1 MQPAYASNVH
11 LPGYKYEQAGSA
23 IVAGTQARRWTGY
36 AAELR
41 RHVRTG
47 AEDFVQA
54 VTEVAIA
61 ISGRAAIERRG
72 DQKTQ
77 KFDALAGTYCIC
89 PAGSQ
94 VDFLHQE
101 SGTVEVLHLFFA
113 DLNPPA
119 APISRTP
126 VGVDWPYRGGL
137 QDPLVSQLGFVMADE
152 LRNETPSGDLLL
164 EALTIA
170 LVARISHQQRP
181 HLLLQNERAVPR
193 GLDQRRLERV
203 KDFLWSRVES
213 ELSLDQIAEQACLS
227 RHHFSRAFKVSTAKT
242 PYQYLRDL
250 RIERAKV
257 LLLQHQVM
265 CR

>member
-137 QDPLVSQLGFVMADE
+137 QARGAARPGSTPLGTSKGLSLESRRVGTLAGPDCRTSLPKSSPFLACVQGIDGEDTLPIFARFAHRAGQGLASTTSSDVSMRSPTDFS
-152 LRNETPSGDLLL
+152 LRTRPTLREHSG
-164 EALTIA
+164 
-170 LVARISHQQRP
+170 
-181 HLLLQNERAVPR
+181 AVP
-193 GLDQRRLERV
+193 D
-203 KDFLWSRVES
+203 
-213 ELSLDQIAEQACLS
+213 
-227 RHHFSRAFKVSTAKT
+227 
-242 PYQYLRDL
+242 
-250 RIERAKV
+250 
-257 LLLQHQVM
+257 
-265 CR
+265 